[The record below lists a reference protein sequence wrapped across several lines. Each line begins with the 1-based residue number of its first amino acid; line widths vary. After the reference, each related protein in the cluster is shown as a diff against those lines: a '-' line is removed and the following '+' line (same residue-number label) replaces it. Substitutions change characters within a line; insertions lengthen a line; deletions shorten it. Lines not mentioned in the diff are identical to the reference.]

1 MRDWIGLGRSVA
13 VAVALAV
20 GWAGSA
26 GAVPIVGG
34 TTVVTP
40 DLAAAPNFVSVATE
54 NGIAPAAIPP
64 GTLGG
69 EPLGFAFPITSV
81 SATNVLHSGGIS
93 LTQDAT
99 TLMLTEF
106 DVNLTSLILFGTA
119 MLGDTLL
126 GVVPL
131 FNVDGATLG
140 LSLTSEAATALNS
153 VFSTGE
159 GGASMFGAGLPVG
172 VASFAS
178 PVAEPSA
185 FAMFASGLVGML
197 LLRRRVAV

>member
-13 VAVALAV
+13 VATALAV

-34 TTVVTP
+34 TTVVTL
-40 DLAAAPNFVSVATE
+40 DLTAVPNFVSVATE

-69 EPLGFAFPITSV
+69 EPLAFAFPITSV

-159 GGASMFGAGLPVG
+159 GGASTFGAGLPVG